1 MIKHF
6 LSNRKEKS
14 TTLEQQKLLDYVHD
28 EKNIEKAAVG
38 SMEKR
43 LELIKRVEL
52 KKRTVQ
58 NRKDHPCMQYPE
70 DLPVLVKEA

>member
-52 KKRTVQ
+52 KKRTV
-58 NRKDHPCMQYPE
+58 
-70 DLPVLVKEA
+70 